1 MSKEQ
6 LIELLQTEL
15 DNDSDFSS
23 RRERQFSTA
32 RKGNSVFAQN
42 VGGPVFE
49 YLDTIYAERIK
60 ELAKESGDNAKDI
73 EDRIKKLEDKVEKL
87 SKFEDR
93 IKKLD
98 DKVEALQKTDK

>member
-15 DNDSDFSS
+15 DNDSDVSS
-23 RRERQFSTA
+23 RRDRQFKTA
-32 RKGNSVFAQN
+32 IKGNSVFAQN

-60 ELAKESGDNAKDI
+60 QLAKESGGDAKDI
-73 EDRIKKLEDKVEKL
+73 EDRIAKLEDKVEKL

-93 IKKLD
+93 IKKLE
-98 DKVEALQKTDK
+98 DKVEALQKKVK

>member
-15 DNDSDFSS
+15 DNDSDVSS
-23 RRERQFSTA
+23 RRDRQFKTA
-32 RKGNSVFAQN
+32 IKGNSLFAQN

-49 YLDTIYAERIK
+49 YLDTIYAERVK
-60 ELAKESGDNAKDI
+60 ELAKESSSGTGDT
-73 EDRIKKLEDKVEKL
+73 EERIKQLEDKVEKL

-93 IKKLD
+93 IKKLE
-98 DKVEALQKTDK
+98 DKVEALQKKVK

>member
-60 ELAKESGDNAKDI
+60 ELAKESSSGTGNI
-73 EDRIKKLEDKVEKL
+73 EERIKQLEDKVEKL

-93 IKKLD
+93 IKKLE
-98 DKVEALQKTDK
+98 DKVEALQKKVK